1 MDSVELV
8 ILTALTYVLPPADF
22 IHPRIGFNVALKVD
36 VGALLDARTVA
47 RLIGAKLQCHDRNV
61 YMSENEEEESDERN
75 FITAFFVLNAR
86 ENGKS
91 TEKKTQHRAKTFSAF
106 LAKKERRQS
115 RDEEAPKKKQ
125 KKILIHYFTP
135 QKVLSLNPFS
145 LARSARLL
153 CSSLKM
159 QFKYSYVCLGARSAC
174 LSPSPLALRLML
186 FTSFSGARGGRHN

>member
-106 LAKKERRQS
+106 LAKKREKAKPRRGS
-115 RDEEAPKKKQ
+115 AKEEAEKN
-125 KKILIHYFTP
+125 FN
-135 QKVLSLNPFS
+135 SLFHASESFIIKPFFS
-145 LARSARLL
+145 RSF
-153 CSSLKM
+153 CSASV
-159 QFKYSYVCLGARSAC
+159 FISENAI
-174 LSPSPLALRLML
+174 
-186 FTSFSGARGGRHN
+186 